1 MLLTKPLWFLSMTY
15 LCMFCAAEA
24 AFNQGRSQEFK
35 FGGAGAHGERGARA
49 YNGGLGAEPPAGS
62 RGRAPGGGSGGEALP
77 KLKAFYLSEVVRK
90 PQNASFGVFWKPT
103 KIHVST
109 MS

>member
-1 MLLTKPLWFLSMTY
+1 MHI
-15 LCMFCAAEA
+15 
-24 AFNQGRSQEFK
+24 QGRSQEFK
-35 FGGAGAHGERGARA
+35 FWGAGAHGERGARA

-62 RGRAPGGGSGGEALP
+62 RGRALGEGSRGLP
-77 KLKAFYLSEVVRK
+77 PLKLKAFYLSKVVRK

>member
-1 MLLTKPLWFLSMTY
+1 MASAEREPITKVW
-15 LCMFCAAEA
+15 
-24 AFNQGRSQEFK
+24 GRSPQ
-35 FGGAGAHGERGARA
+35 RGP
-49 YNGGLGAEPPAGS
+49 GAEPVVG
-62 RGRAPGGGSGGEALP
+62 GQGGFAPPL

-90 PQNASFGVFWKPT
+90 PQNASFGVFWKRT

>member
-1 MLLTKPLWFLSMTY
+1 
-15 LCMFCAAEA
+15 MFAA
-24 AFNQGRSQEFK
+24 QGRSQEFK
-35 FGGAGAHGERGARA
+35 FGGLEPMASAER
-49 YNGGLGAEPPAGS
+49 EPITGVW
-62 RGRAPGGGSGGEALP
+62 GRAPGGGSGGKAPL

-90 PQNASFGVFWKPT
+90 PQNASFGAFWKPT